1 MLSQKVSDVDRKCPN
16 ARFSLQEYLLA
27 SVRILRERG
36 AAWVYLVYSA
46 PSAVSQEE
54 VRGISVIQSS
64 SKELNLSS
72 ILNKTSIYQ
81 T

>member
-1 MLSQKVSDVDRKCPN
+1 MLTGKCPN

-46 PSAVSQEE
+46 PSAVSHDE
-54 VRGISVIQSS
+54 VSLVKEMLEIIVRLLCVSDKSSRIDSVC
-64 SKELNLSS
+64 LLF
-72 ILNKTSIYQ
+72 
-81 T
+81 